1 MIYIHLIHLYDSSK
15 VLGIPYF
22 LAPFYSIILLAAT
35 TTYIKMDSNFQLGLR
50 GCING
55 QNPVNQN
62 PLSFRCLRAID
73 YAVLIFFTVF
83 MLSGLALKNFEIHKI
98 FYVKD
103 SYLINKIRHTLDRIN
118 YKCSYYLYYCQ
129 IITTYLRW
137 YFMDPT
143 LTFENEVYDSVLIN
157 ALLKFFCLIESIT
170 WLPAILKRKLFN
182 NGKNKNT
189 FLDRKNIVSMNIY
202 TVSFYLYFTIF

>member
-1 MIYIHLIHLYDSSK
+1 MFWVAYTKVRKGIRAVRDIRFKDKATTTQHNPNWQWLKGHKYFVYSIWLSFIGIYFKQFCDSSK

-83 MLSGLALKNFEIHKI
+83 MLSGLALKICYFLRSIKN
-98 FYVKD
+98 
-103 SYLINKIRHTLDRIN
+103 LI
-118 YKCSYYLYYCQ
+118 
-129 IITTYLRW
+129 
-137 YFMDPT
+137 
-143 LTFENEVYDSVLIN
+143 
-157 ALLKFFCLIESIT
+157 
-170 WLPAILKRKLFN
+170 
-182 NGKNKNT
+182 
-189 FLDRKNIVSMNIY
+189 
-202 TVSFYLYFTIF
+202 